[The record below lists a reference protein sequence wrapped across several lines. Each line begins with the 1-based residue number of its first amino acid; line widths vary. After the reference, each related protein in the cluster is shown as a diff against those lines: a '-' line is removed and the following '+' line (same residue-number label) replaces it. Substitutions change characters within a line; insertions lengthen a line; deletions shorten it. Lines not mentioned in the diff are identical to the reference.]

1 MNRSRFHSI
10 DPPKAK
16 RSLGQNF
23 LIGTEYIERL
33 IGAVDPTEGDRI
45 LEIGPGRGAITE
57 RLVAS
62 GSSVLAIEL
71 DRRLIEPLREKFVGH
86 GSFTLV
92 EQDVLGADLETLL
105 ADFAPPDDRTQ
116 PRKTKLIANL
126 PYYISTAILQRLAEH
141 RHLFSSM
148 VLMFQREVA
157 ERITAKP
164 GSSTRGF
171 LTVLTESAFGI
182 ERLFDVP
189 PAAFRPIPKVWSSV
203 LRLVPKAKRPREIE
217 LEELLSTAFG
227 QKRKT
232 ISNNLRSI
240 YPNYQLALSQAAIDP
255 KARAEQLTLEDWLRL
270 NDAILASG

>member
-1 MNRSRFHSI
+1 MTRSPFHSI
-10 DPPKAK
+10 VPPKAK

-23 LIGTEYIERL
+23 LIEAEYIERL

-71 DRRLIEPLREKFVGH
+71 DRRLIEPLNEKFAGH
-86 GSFTLV
+86 GNFTLI
-92 EQDVLGADLETLL
+92 EQDVLDADLENLL
-105 ADFAPPDDRTQ
+105 ADFSPPDDRTQ
-116 PRKTKLIANL
+116 PLKTKLIANL
-126 PYYISTAILQRLAEH
+126 PYYISTSILQRLAKH
-141 RHLFSSM
+141 RHLFSFM

-157 ERITAKP
+157 DRITAKP
-164 GSSTRGF
+164 GSSGRGF

-240 YPNYQLALSQAAIDP
+240 YPNYQLALGQAAIDP